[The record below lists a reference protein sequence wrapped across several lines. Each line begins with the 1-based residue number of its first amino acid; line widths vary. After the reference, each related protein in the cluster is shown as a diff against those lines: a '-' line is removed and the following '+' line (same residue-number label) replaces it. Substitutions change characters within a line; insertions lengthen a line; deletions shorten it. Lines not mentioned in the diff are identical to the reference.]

1 MKIKLS
7 PQHLVGFLHPFDV
20 IKRLLNEKNS
30 RNSMETDELLPLL
43 SATAQGNKQAFA
55 KLYNATSP
63 KLFAIS
69 LKMLS
74 NRAHAEEALQDAFV
88 KIWHNASEY
97 QVTKGTVISWMIS
110 IVRYR
115 SLDSLRYQKV
125 RKEQALDDDYASAD
139 DLTDLPLEVDYEDDS
154 KLVDCIEQLDE
165 QQKQAIHLAYYKGL
179 THSELVDHIATPLGT
194 VKSWIRR
201 GLQQLQRCLTL

>member
-1 MKIKLS
+1 
-7 PQHLVGFLHPFDV
+7 
-20 IKRLLNEKNS
+20 
-30 RNSMETDELLPLL
+30 METDELLPLL

-55 KLYNATSP
+55 KLYNATSA

-88 KIWHNASEY
+88 KIWHNASDY

-115 SLDSLRYQKV
+115 SLDSLRYHKV
-125 RKEQALDDDYASAD
+125 RKEQSLADDSAISD
-139 DLTDLPLEVDYEDDS
+139 DLTDSPLAIDYEDKS

-179 THSELVDHIATPLGT
+179 THSELVDHIDTPLGT

>member
-1 MKIKLS
+1 
-7 PQHLVGFLHPFDV
+7 
-20 IKRLLNEKNS
+20 
-30 RNSMETDELLPLL
+30 MEIDELLPLL
-43 SATAQGNKQAFA
+43 SQTAQGNKQAFA

-69 LKMLS
+69 LKMLT

-97 QVTKGTVISWMIS
+97 QASKGTVISWMIS

-115 SLDSLRYQKV
+115 SLDSLRYHKV
-125 RKEQALDDDYASAD
+125 RKEQSLDNDSEHFEPVAD
-139 DLTDLPLEVDYEDDS
+139 TAITVDYEDKT
-154 KLVDCIEQLDE
+154 KLVDCMEQLDE

-179 THSELVDHIATPLGT
+179 THSELVDHVETPLGT

>member
-1 MKIKLS
+1 
-7 PQHLVGFLHPFDV
+7 
-20 IKRLLNEKNS
+20 
-30 RNSMETDELLPLL
+30 METDELLPLL

-74 NRAHAEEALQDAFV
+74 NRAHAEEVLQDAFV

-115 SLDSLRYQKV
+115 SLDSLRYHKV

-139 DLTDLPLEVDYEDDS
+139 DLTDLPLEVDYEDGS

-179 THSELVDHIATPLGT
+179 THSELVDHIETPLGT

>member
-1 MKIKLS
+1 
-7 PQHLVGFLHPFDV
+7 
-20 IKRLLNEKNS
+20 
-30 RNSMETDELLPLL
+30 MENDNLLPLL
-43 SATAQGNKQAFA
+43 CKTAQGNKAAFA
-55 KLYNATSP
+55 DLYRQTSA

-69 LKMLS
+69 LNMLS
-74 NRAHAEEALQDAFV
+74 NRAHAEEVLQEAFI

-97 QVTKGTVISWMIS
+97 NPTKGTVISWMIS

-115 SLDSLRYQKV
+115 SLDALRYHKV
-125 RKEQALDDDYASAD
+125 RKEQAIGDEGYDEQDIDINYDDQ
-139 DLTDLPLEVDYEDDS
+139 T
-154 KLVDCIEQLDE
+154 KLVNCIEQLDP

-179 THSELVDHIATPLGT
+179 SHGELVNHIETPLGT